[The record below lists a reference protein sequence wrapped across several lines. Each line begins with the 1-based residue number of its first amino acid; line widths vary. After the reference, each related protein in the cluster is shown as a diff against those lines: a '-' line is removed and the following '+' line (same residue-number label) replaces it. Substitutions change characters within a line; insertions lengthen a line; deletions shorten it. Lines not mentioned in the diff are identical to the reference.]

1 MKKVIYS
8 VLFLMLFFGESRANL
23 TTNKVLIDSALSD
36 FSLSLLQ
43 KLDAYNI
50 DAVILQSDDNFP
62 SYFLDN
68 ITNTLIQK
76 GKKIFTKIGEESSTK
91 YLRIKLFQKKFDIRY
106 ELNKDEGY
114 SRNFD
119 FEIIVFKIDK
129 SGEIS
134 ELLNF
139 QTNAKDELT
148 SSELQGIEDANF
160 PITKGKVPS
169 KKSSWLDE
177 VLEPVVI
184 ISASIVSVVLFFTVR
199 SK

>member
-1 MKKVIYS
+1 
-8 VLFLMLFFGESRANL
+8 
-23 TTNKVLIDSALSD
+23 
-36 FSLSLLQ
+36 
-43 KLDAYNI
+43 
-50 DAVILQSDDNFP
+50 
-62 SYFLDN
+62 
-68 ITNTLIQK
+68 
-76 GKKIFTKIGEESSTK
+76 
-91 YLRIKLFQKKFDIRY
+91 
-106 ELNKDEGY
+106 LNKDEGY

-148 SSELQGIEDANF
+148 SSELQRIEDANF

>member
-1 MKKVIYS
+1 
-8 VLFLMLFFGESRANL
+8 MLFFGESRANL